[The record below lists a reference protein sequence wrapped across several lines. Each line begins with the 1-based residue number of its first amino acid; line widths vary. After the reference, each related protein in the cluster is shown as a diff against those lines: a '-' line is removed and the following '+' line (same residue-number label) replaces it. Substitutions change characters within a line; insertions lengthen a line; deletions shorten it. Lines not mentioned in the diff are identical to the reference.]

1 MISRINGRLAALLS
15 GVAVLVVVLVGWY
28 GFVSPQLSKAASI
41 DGQIGDVQSQIAST
55 QAYLANPGT
64 KKYRVQLNR
73 LEQAIPADVHMS
85 EILRQLSWAATH
97 AGVSITT
104 ITPSAL
110 VPSSGG
116 QAVPISVGVQGHYFR
131 LATFLKL
138 LRTRVNLSGNTVRVS
153 GRLYSVDGIQ
163 FTGGGTGPGTSGSVI
178 TATVQLV
185 AFVSTPAPVAPA
197 PVTTTTDTSTTG

>member
-1 MISRINGRLAALLS
+1 MISRINGRLAALL
-15 GVAVLVVVLVGWY
+15 ALFAFLVVVLVGWY
-28 GFVSPQLSKAASI
+28 GFVSPQRSKAASI

-138 LRTRVNLSGNTVRVS
+138 LRTRVDLSGKTVRVS
-153 GRLYSVDGIQ
+153 GRLYSVD
-163 FTGGGTGPGTSGSVI
+163 
-178 TATVQLV
+178 
-185 AFVSTPAPVAPA
+185 
-197 PVTTTTDTSTTG
+197 